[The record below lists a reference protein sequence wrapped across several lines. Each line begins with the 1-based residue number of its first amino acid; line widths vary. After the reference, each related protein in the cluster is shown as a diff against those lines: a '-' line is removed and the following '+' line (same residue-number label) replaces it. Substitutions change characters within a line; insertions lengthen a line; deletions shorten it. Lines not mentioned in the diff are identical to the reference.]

1 MQDFNTYRTQALN
14 TIQSNKNSSV
24 QGNAT
29 SNLESEKIQFPNQ
42 IDVNNSVDV
51 DMYNKVCQEFI
62 KMKNNYERVQ
72 NAQMALRNVSLEQS
86 SLDNL
91 IKASLNPM
99 GSRPRFDSLKDV
111 RQEHFGRKR
120 AMTVD
125 GPVKEKY
132 AKLNHTQKSAFV
144 SFKQDTG
151 MQEVIQDTKDEE
163 EDSKDAEIKFE
174 QPSLNKKRTLAA
186 MQKDFASY
194 NSQLL
199 LSSNNEFS
207 GRKRAKSL

>member
-1 MQDFNTYRTQALN
+1 
-14 TIQSNKNSSV
+14 
-24 QGNAT
+24 
-29 SNLESEKIQFPNQ
+29 
-42 IDVNNSVDV
+42 
-51 DMYNKVCQEFI
+51 
-62 KMKNNYERVQ
+62 MKNNYERVQ

-91 IKASLNPM
+91 IKASLNPL

-111 RQEHFGRKR
+111 RQEHLGRKR
-120 AMTVD
+120 AMTID

-132 AKLNHTQKSAFV
+132 AKLNHTQNSAFV
-144 SFKQDTG
+144 SFKQGTG
-151 MQEVIQDTKDEE
+151 MQEVVQDTKDEE

-174 QPSLNKKRTLAA
+174 QPSLTKKHTLAA